1 MSPEQFKM
9 AELLLIVV
17 AVLAFGLWQLW
28 SVRRDQ
34 KRFGDRDRNR
44 NRPEDR

>member
-17 AVLAFGLWQLW
+17 AVLGFGLWQLW